1 MRKVSL
7 AATLLAWA
15 KLIVTGRRQV
25 EEAPEIGP
33 LLDGLEERLA
43 RVNALD
49 AERLRLQAE
58 QQRITRE
65 LRETRA
71 EGDELMVRIRSTLK
85 GILGRQSPRL
95 YEFDMRPHPRRY
107 RRAGKKQEEE
117 SAAE

>member
-1 MRKVSL
+1 MRKVAL

-15 KLIVTGRRQV
+15 KLILSGRKRV
-25 EEAPEIGP
+25 AETPEIGP
-33 LLDGLEERLA
+33 LLDALEQCLA
-43 RVNALD
+43 RANALD

-85 GILGRQSPRL
+85 GILGRQSPSL

-107 RRAGKKQEEE
+107 RRAGKKQEET
-117 SAAE
+117 